1 MRTKCNLL
9 ICLLLFLGI
18 FVFTNYSSAST
29 IDILQPASPAGGPA
43 QAITYNEDLTVN
55 GTGRFDSIYIGK
67 QGVGG
72 VTFFNG
78 TIINDT
84 TNEDGVPN
92 SVTFGDNVRIDGYLH
107 GGPSLGYEDERA
119 IKIGDHIY
127 PGLDNANDFGK
138 ATHRFKDAYFAGNVT
153 VGNLLGSGIVDYRNL
168 DTSNTGSAN
177 QLLSYNGSELEWVT
191 VGSSSSGSDSSVT
204 VGDITGVTA
213 GTGLTGGGASGA
225 VTLGVDE
232 DYVVTQA
239 SPEWN
244 TRTGEINV
252 GPADCIGGSNSSNYT
267 LDTTRFYAGSVAF
280 FYCPVHLP
288 NEATITSFIANVED
302 TDAASLA
309 IDLRRNQLK
318 SGSFLTQNIAS
329 VNSSSSSGRVLLTD
343 STIDNASVD
352 NDYVYTIRLTFGAAS
367 SLLSFNGA
375 KITYTYTQ
383 PY

>member
-191 VGSSSSGSDSSVT
+191 IGTSSSDDDTDDGSTVT
-204 VGDITGVTA
+204 VGDITGVTTA
-213 GTGLTGGGASGA
+213 TGSGLTGGGTSGTVSLSVSGVTSSMITDGTIVGA
-225 VTLGVDE
+225 DINSSTNISVNNLIVNGNTTLGTSGESFTYMKHGIISIDPPSIG
-232 DYVVTQA
+232 A
-239 SPEWN
+239 N
-244 TRTGEINV
+244 T
-252 GPADCIGGSNSSNYT
+252 S
-267 LDTTRFYAGSVAF
+267 
-280 FYCPVHLP
+280 
-288 NEATITSFIANVED
+288 TSFN
-302 TDAASLA
+302 TTLSGLA
-309 IDLRRNQLK
+309 TGDLI
-318 SGSFLTQNIAS
+318 FLTPNINIPDTFYYQGAYVS
-329 VNSSSSSGRVLLTD
+329 AANTLTIKIRNTSG
-343 STIDNASVD
+343 
-352 NDYVYTIRLTFGAAS
+352 
-367 SLLSFNGA
+367 LSFNDGA
-375 KITYTYTQ
+375 ENWDYLIIR
-383 PY
+383 P